1 MLEQQANDILLM
13 GEHARIIAMSAIVV
27 FAYLADFLCCRF
39 IVPLV
44 RRVAHRTAFKWDNY
58 LTEGKALNYAFH
70 LIPPLVFLVTV
81 PLLFP
86 DPALWNSFLDAVYA
100 LLE

>member
-39 IVPLV
+39 RGI
-44 RRVAHRTAFKWDNY
+44 AAS
-58 LTEGKALNYAFH
+58 GC
-70 LIPPLVFLVTV
+70 
-81 PLLFP
+81 LL
-86 DPALWNSFLDAVYA
+86 L
-100 LLE
+100 